1 MDKVRYTILVA
12 EDEPGQRQL
21 IRAILEK
28 DFTVVTVANG
38 EEARQLLSKRSFDL
52 VITDE
57 RMPQLS
63 GSELIRWA
71 REKTPETPII
81 VLTAFGSIETAVE
94 AIKLGAVDYL
104 TKPLK
109 SPDELRIVVSRV
121 LEQKILNNERVLERA
136 DRELLFPTAD
146 IIATSAPMQNAL
158 ELARRVAPLPT
169 TVLLTGESGT
179 GKEVLAR
186 LIHRAS
192 PRVDQPFVA
201 VNCAALSETLLESEL
216 FGHEKGAFTGATQN
230 RQGRFE
236 LAHGGTLFL
245 DEIGETNLDLQS
257 KLLRVLQEREFERV
271 GGTRTITV
279 DVRVIAATNR
289 QLDQAMKDGD
299 FREDLYYRVSVFPIH
314 LPPLRDRRED
324 IIPLADHFLKKLAKR
339 IGSGDRTLTPE
350 AKKAMAV
357 YDWPGN
363 VRELQ
368 NAIERAVI
376 VSRSNQITPDELPL
390 QIPRS
395 QAALSTSKTLADI
408 EKDAILQALTANQG
422 DRRKTAEQLQISL
435 RTLQY
440 RLKEYG
446 LAGREPVEPAE

>member
-1 MDKVRYTILVA
+1 MEKVKYTILVA
-12 EDEPGQRQL
+12 EDEAGQRQL

-57 RMPQLS
+57 RMPILT

-81 VLTAFGSIETAVE
+81 VLTAFGSIQTAVE
-94 AIKLGAVDYL
+94 AIKLGAIDYL

-109 SPDELRIVVSRV
+109 SPDELRIVVSRA
-121 LEQKILNNERVLERA
+121 LEQKILKNERLLQRA
-136 DRELLFPTAD
+136 ELDRNFSADD
-146 IIATSAPMQNAL
+146 IIATSPVMKKSL
-158 ELARRVAPLPT
+158 ELVQRVAPLTT

-186 LIHRAS
+186 LVHRAS
-192 PRVDQPFVA
+192 ARSDQPFVA

-216 FGHEKGAFTGATQN
+216 FGHEKGAFTGATQT

-245 DEIGETNLDLQS
+245 DEIGELNLDLQT

-279 DVRVIAATNR
+279 DVRVFAGNNR
-289 QLDQAMKDGD
+289 ELALAIKNGQ
-299 FREDLYYRVSVFPIH
+299 FREDLYYRISVFPIH
-314 LPPLRDRRED
+314 IPPLRERRED
-324 IIPLADHFLKKLAKR
+324 IVPLAEYFLKKLATR
-339 IGSGDRTLTPE
+339 MGSAGRVLTVE
-350 AKKAMAV
+350 ARNALCS

-376 VSRSNQITPDELPL
+376 ISHSDQITLDELPL
-390 QIPRS
+390 QIPRVVVGPE
-395 QAALSTSKTLADI
+395 AKTMAEI
-408 EKDAILQALTANQG
+408 EKSAILQALIANQG

-440 RLKEYG
+440 RLKDYG
-446 LAGREPVEPAE
+446 LAGREPTAPPDR

>member
-1 MDKVRYTILVA
+1 MQKVQFSILVA
-12 EDEPGQRQL
+12 DDEAAQRQL
-21 IRAILEK
+21 MRAVLEK
-28 DFTVVTVANG
+28 DFAVVSAANG
-38 EEARQLLSKRSFDL
+38 EEARQLLSQRNFDL

-57 RMPQLS
+57 RMPMMS
-63 GSELIRWA
+63 GSELVRWM
-71 REKTPETPII
+71 RENAPETPVV
-81 VLTAFGSIETAVE
+81 VLTAFGSIQTAVE

-121 LEQKILNNERVLERA
+121 LEQRILQNERLVQRA
-136 DRELLFPTAD
+136 DSEVYFPIAD
-146 IIATSAPMQNAL
+146 IVAESQAMKNAL
-158 ELARRVAPLPT
+158 QLGSRVAPQTT

-186 LIHRAS
+186 FIHRAS
-192 PRVDQPFVA
+192 PRSDAPFVA
-201 VNCAALSETLLESEL
+201 LNCAALSETLLESEL
-216 FGHEKGAFTGATQN
+216 FGHEKGAFTGATQT

-245 DEIGETNLDLQS
+245 DEIAEMNSDLQA

-289 QLDQAMKDGD
+289 DLASCMKSGC
-299 FREDLYYRVSVFPIH
+299 FREDLYYRLNVFPIH
-314 LPPLRDRRED
+314 LPPLRERKED
-324 IIPLADHFLKKLAKR
+324 IIPVAEHFLAKFVKRMGTGPKKLSA
-339 IGSGDRTLTPE
+339 E
-350 AKKAMAV
+350 AKSLL
-357 YDWPGN
+357 YNHEWPGN

-368 NAIERAVI
+368 NAIERALI
-376 VSRSNQITPDELPL
+376 IARSEEITPEDLPV
-390 QIPRS
+390 QIPRPLPEADS
-395 QAALSTSKTLADI
+395 IHTLAEI
-408 EKDAILQALTANQG
+408 EKTAILIALEANDG
-422 DRRKTAEQLQISL
+422 DRRRTAEQLDISL

-446 LAGREPVEPAE
+446 LTGRD